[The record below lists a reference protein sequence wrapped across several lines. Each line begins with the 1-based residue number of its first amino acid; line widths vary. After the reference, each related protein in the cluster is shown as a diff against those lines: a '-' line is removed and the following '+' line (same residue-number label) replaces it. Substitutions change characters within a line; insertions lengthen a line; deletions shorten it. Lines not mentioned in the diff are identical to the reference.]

1 MNTTNLK
8 TFPGYIISTDL
19 TGGYRVFKT
28 EFDHYYGIMLR
39 ASNDADVS
47 DILVAKAILDFPEEP
62 DEADDAVECV
72 TPVDNLFRV
81 WIFHHVTAEQFGKI
95 VVAAKLGLLSVKDA
109 IAMDADDISLDPYP
123 NDLTYTIV
131 AETKT
136 GEQEIVRAPSIFE
149 RR

>member
-1 MNTTNLK
+1 MNTANLK

-39 ASNDADVS
+39 ASNGADVS
-47 DILVAKAILDFPEEP
+47 DIFVAKALLNFPEEP

-95 VVAAKLGLLSVKDA
+95 FVAAKLGLLSAKDA
-109 IAMDADDISLDPYP
+109 VAMDAEGIGLDPYP
-123 NDLTYTIV
+123 NDPSYTIV

-136 GEQEIVRAPSIFE
+136 GEQEITRMPFIFE